1 MRGNAD
7 DCSLLLAADT
17 EVMMKRIA
25 IGSALLAVI
34 LCCQVPVALAD
45 MTQSQARHLE
55 MQAEQGDAEAL
66 HTLRQ
71 RASAGDAVAQ
81 NFLGD
86 FYKHG
91 QGVKRDYSTAAAW
104 YQKAATQ
111 GYALAQS
118 NLGFLYY
125 QGRGVSQDYAKAA
138 AWWKKAAKQGDML
151 SQSNLGVLYY
161 KGQGVAQDYG
171 KAAQLWLKA
180 ADQGDGS
187 SQYNMGY
194 AYYKGQGVPR
204 DFVEAYK
211 WLTLAASKRSR
222 KGIRDAAL
230 ATREVVAGAMTNE
243 QISNAQQLSKN
254 WKPKQ

>member
-1 MRGNAD
+1 
-7 DCSLLLAADT
+7 
-17 EVMMKRIA
+17 MKRIA
-25 IGSALLAVI
+25 ICSAVLAVI
-34 LCCQVPVALAD
+34 VCCQVPVAVAGI
-45 MTQSQARHLE
+45 TQSQARHLE
-55 MQAEQGDAEAL
+55 MQAEQGDTEAL

-71 RASAGDAVAQ
+71 LASNGDAVAQ

-91 QGVKRDYSTAAAW
+91 RGVKRDYATAAAW

-125 QGRGVSQDYAKAA
+125 KGRGVPRDYAKAA
-138 AWWKKAAKQGDML
+138 EWWQKAADQGDML
-151 SQSNLGVLYY
+151 AQSNLGVLYY
-161 KGQGVAQDYG
+161 NGQGVAQDYG
-171 KAAQLWLKA
+171 KAAKLWLKA

-194 AYYKGQGVPR
+194 AYYKGLGVPQ

-211 WLTLAASKRSR
+211 WLTVASSGASR
-222 KGIRDAAL
+222 KEIRDAAL
-230 ATREVVAGAMTNE
+230 ATREVVAGAMTRE
-243 QISNAQQLSKN
+243 QLSNAQQLSKD